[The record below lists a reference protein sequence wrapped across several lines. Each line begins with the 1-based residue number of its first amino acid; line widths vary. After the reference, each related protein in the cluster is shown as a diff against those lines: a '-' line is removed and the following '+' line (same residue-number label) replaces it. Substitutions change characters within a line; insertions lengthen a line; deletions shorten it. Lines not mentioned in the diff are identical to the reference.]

1 MFRFGRS
8 DAESAEIRWSQLF
21 PLLEDDDRRAAIARD
36 YPEATR
42 ESFIKGLKRVD
53 ANAAM
58 EILAAGRHLETA
70 APLAN
75 YPTIAVAGM
84 LNSGKT
90 SLVSVFLS
98 PAGRARTLRG
108 DSNAEGTHR
117 FVLWLPQRWS
127 HDADLWGML
136 LSRIGEALGQ
146 TPEMLAEDPAA
157 AHAQYNNV
165 SGGTDALSIPL
176 VATDTG
182 LDQHGVAFLDCPD
195 IVSDAAFG
203 RGAPE
208 TRRQLLRK
216 AATLCS
222 SFIVVTGAEAI
233 RDKTLGDLLRSAAE
247 LMPGVTR
254 LLAVNKVRPAQT
266 PDAVWANTQELVQLH
281 RIDGVYAAYDFEI
294 PAAEPFVP
302 KLDPDLSATEPVRL
316 PTFYKVEPEPESNP
330 PASIEPDRLLSA
342 LPSKLETAELF
353 QQVRLAL
360 ESRLRTSLWEHGVDR
375 LKLAAEE
382 ASKDAAVIRAEL
394 LDACLDFFARRQPGG
409 QIAELRMHQ
418 SERIVRQLTTAFA
431 EAAPWYARLGMKMN
445 SRLRKIWGGA
455 GDLVARFTPSKIA
468 ESAADAVKEKLK
480 SGKQGSL
487 LTPDRLAE
495 AIATRTDISRLP
507 AIENVQHL
515 ATKSGRAVDR
525 FDAEDYTSLDP
536 DRLSKAVEEVWRQMP
551 ISKKVKA
558 GLTPLA
564 VVFTA
569 FGAALMVPIDFGGT
583 GVLFA
588 ASIKELMLAAG
599 VSLVATA
606 WSGGLA
612 LLDIEQQ
619 AARQQLSNFL
629 AVLCDSLG
637 VPRWD
642 NNRHP
647 LSIKVN
653 GRDMR
658 LPEPT
663 VTLRTAAMEQV
674 AIEPGAGNGA
684 ERSLVQWHL
693 RDEFLQELQQHVK
706 RH

>member
-8 DAESAEIRWSQLF
+8 DAATAEIRWSQLF

-36 YPEATR
+36 YPESTR

-53 ANAAM
+53 SQAAM

-70 APLAN
+70 APLAD

-117 FVLWLPQRWS
+117 FVLWLPKRWRD
-127 HDADLWGML
+127 DADLWGML

-146 TPEMLAEDPAA
+146 APEMLAEDPAA
-157 AHAQYNNV
+157 AHAQYNNL

-182 LDQHGVAFLDCPD
+182 LDDHGVAFLDCPD

-208 TRRQLLRK
+208 ARRQLLRK

-222 SFIVVTGAEAI
+222 SFVVVTGAEAI

-266 PDAVWANTQELVQLH
+266 PDAVWANTRELAEMH

-302 KLDPDLSATEPVRL
+302 KLEPNLLPVDTPRL
-316 PTFYKVEPEPESNP
+316 PTFYKVEQEPESNP
-330 PASIEPDRLLSA
+330 PAAIEADRLLSA
-342 LPSKLETAELF
+342 LPAMLETAELF

-360 ESRLRTSLWEHGVDR
+360 ESRLRTSLWDHGVDR

-382 ASKDAAVIRAEL
+382 ASREAADIRAQL

-431 EAAPWYARLGMKMN
+431 DAAPWYARFGMKMN

-480 SGKQGSL
+480 TGKQGSL
-487 LTPDRLAE
+487 LTPERLAE
-495 AIATRTDISRLP
+495 AILTRIDVERLP
-507 AIENVQHL
+507 AVENQQHL
-515 ATKSGRAVDR
+515 ATKGGRAVDR
-525 FDAEDYTSLDP
+525 FDGEDYTSLDP
-536 DRLSKAVEEVWRQMP
+536 KRLSQAVEDVWRQMP
-551 ISKKVKA
+551 ITKKVKA

-564 VVFTA
+564 VVFAA
-569 FGAALMVPIDFGGT
+569 FGAALMVPVDFGGT

-599 VSLVATA
+599 VSIVATA

-642 NNRHP
+642 DHRNS

-653 GRDMR
+653 GREMR
-658 LPEPT
+658 LPEPN
-663 VTLRTAAMEQV
+663 VPLRTAALEY
-674 AIEPGAGNGA
+674 GA
-684 ERSLVQWHL
+684 EDGAARSLVQWHL
-693 RDEFLQELQQHVK
+693 RDEFVQELQQHVK